1 MTNFEK
7 FGEEL
12 NSTGFGVVNG
22 KPVDCDSI
30 VLCAECDLF
39 YKDDIIQCVRR
50 RMEWLKAEYEE
61 PKITIPED
69 TPIDTKVLVSDD
81 GITWNIRYYA
91 GTMDGIPYVW
101 ADGFTSWTS
110 DNHVE
115 PWEYMKLYE

>member
-7 FGEEL
+7 YFDGLTVSNFGL
-12 NSTGFGVVNG
+12 LGG
-22 KPVDCDSI
+22 KV
-30 VLCAECDLF
+30 AECSNLSCYNCDF
-39 YKDDIIQCVRR
+39 YRSASCNIA

-61 PKITIPED
+61 LKKINIPKD
-69 TPIDTKVLVSDD
+69 TPIDTKILVSDD
-81 GITWNIRYYA
+81 GITWGRRYYA

-110 DNHVE
+110 DNRVE